1 MALEGTQS
9 GVLQQL
15 GVSYTQLVDYSS
27 KQYLA
32 TLVSSINGLLT
43 FTQIRSM

>member
-15 GVSYTQLVDYSS
+15 GVSSSQLIDYTS
-27 KQYLA
+27 KEYIA
-32 TLVSSINGLLT
+32 TLVSSTMVCRAVPSDEIK
-43 FTQIRSM
+43 